1 MTKYKR
7 KTIQRS
13 VGRMVTTKSWF
24 GSHEEM
30 VVDPCDAEELE
41 PNVRWA
47 VLKEGQVVC
56 KDDEGYYITYKD
68 RLDNGLADRY
78 RYSAKYR
85 L

>member
-47 VLKEGQVVC
+47 VLKEDSCTDIASLFYVKLHIADDDQALQV
-56 KDDEGYYITYKD
+56 GTYTTQNKTH
-68 RLDNGLADRY
+68 
-78 RYSAKYR
+78 
-85 L
+85 